1 MMFLVEPSLAT
12 AENSPVGSPPDFN
25 VVAVCRDKLSTAE
38 TLVLVLGGKVH
49 VDPDQGST
57 LHEQGVPEVELVDPE
72 EGDKEKC
79 ASIYSGL
86 LS

>member
-1 MMFLVEPSLAT
+1 M
-12 AENSPVGSPPDFN
+12 
-25 VVAVCRDKLSTAE
+25 
-38 TLVLVLGGKVH
+38 LVLGGKVH

>member
-1 MMFLVEPSLAT
+1 MTLALLQPLCWSLMT
-12 AENSPVGSPPDFN
+12 
-25 VVAVCRDKLSTAE
+25 RI
-38 TLVLVLGGKVH
+38 TLAKTK
-49 VDPDQGST
+49 DST

-72 EGDKEKC
+72 EEDKEKC

>member
-1 MMFLVEPSLAT
+1 MAYIKILYS
-12 AENSPVGSPPDFN
+12 NISD
-25 VVAVCRDKLSTAE
+25 VAVCRDYLSAAE

-49 VDPDQGST
+49 IVPDQGST

-72 EGDKEKC
+72 EEDKEKC
-79 ASIYSGL
+79 SSIYSGL